1 VEKSQRI
8 SYLFAPND
16 KPSHIANYL
25 ERFRIPEVIEEIFSF
40 EQIKAAEFM
49 VMVPINSKRI
59 NKFAIR
65 KIMEDDMIFL
75 V

>member
-1 VEKSQRI
+1 
-8 SYLFAPND
+8 
-16 KPSHIANYL
+16 L